1 MNNAIILR
9 SLSLDHPS
17 VQSVLKIAEDI
28 LSKNKVLDLE
38 SLYNIAKKT
47 LKIPRKGLLY
57 IIQFLLNRKILIEG
71 SKFSKETVLSN
82 QYRYNIYSFIKN
94 QRGVHFSF
102 IKKNVFTDNKCT
114 LGSSGQLIWHL
125 EMLLKF
131 EYIKKLKV
139 GNYTVFIPIEI
150 DEDLGALYFLLK
162 DDINKKIIKLL
173 YEKESIIKSDI
184 YKLLNE
190 KRENVYYRINNL
202 IEYDLISLNKEST
215 NNISLNPEQK
225 EIIAVILR
233 SNKIN

>member
-1 MNNAIILR
+1 MNNAIKLR
-9 SLSLDHPS
+9 SISLDHPS

-38 SLYNIAKKT
+38 SLYNIAKKR
-47 LKIPRKGLLY
+47 LKIPRKGLLF

-82 QYRYNIYSFIKN
+82 QYRYNIYNFIKN
-94 QRGVHFSF
+94 QRGVHFSL
-102 IKKNVFTDNKCT
+102 IKKNVFTDNKDT

-162 DDINKKIIKLL
+162 DSINKKIIKLL
-173 YEKESIIKSDI
+173 FEKESIIKSDV

-202 IEYDLISLNKEST
+202 IEYDLISLSEEST
-215 NNISLNPEQK
+215 NYLSLNPEKK